1 MKRDFKCLMNRVL
14 WNFLCDLTAFLCQ
27 VLCVARNTNYN
38 IFRSIS
44 PNTIWPYFQ
53 FLDSFSFEITNNEI
67 NNKTIFV
74 WIA

>member
-1 MKRDFKCLMNRVL
+1 MSSII
-14 WNFLCDLTAFLCQ
+14 
-27 VLCVARNTNYN
+27 CVARNTNYN

-53 FLDSFSFEITNNEI
+53 FLDSFSFEIINNEI